1 LLKLFNYFSDKR
13 YVPGVDCFVNGVP
26 KSVSKTVKIF
36 EISEAQWPSHVQGV
50 PKESEAFVRFM
61 VHVSRW
67 KRRSLYTDGTGIN
80 GGSVKVN
87 IPNPGND
94 SHSKPVAVV
103 CQDGVS
109 RAGVYCVASYCF
121 DQVAISREGGKKQV
135 DVYQA
140 VKLVKKVRPKLVA
153 GTDEYKYCYQ
163 LIQTFV
169 EKYRMLDKASIVDK
183 ISNNRLPTPPR
194 IEIEEG
200 TPTSSTKMEHEES
213 EEGEI
218 EIELTKM

>member
-1 LLKLFNYFSDKR
+1 
-13 YVPGVDCFVNGVP
+13 
-26 KSVSKTVKIF
+26 
-36 EISEAQWPSHVQGV
+36 
-50 PKESEAFVRFM
+50 M

-80 GGSVKVN
+80 GKNDFNASIHWIELRFFLVLILPFLHLGGSVKVN

-183 ISNNRLPTPPR
+183 VWT
-194 IEIEEG
+194 
-200 TPTSSTKMEHEES
+200 
-213 EEGEI
+213 
-218 EIELTKM
+218 